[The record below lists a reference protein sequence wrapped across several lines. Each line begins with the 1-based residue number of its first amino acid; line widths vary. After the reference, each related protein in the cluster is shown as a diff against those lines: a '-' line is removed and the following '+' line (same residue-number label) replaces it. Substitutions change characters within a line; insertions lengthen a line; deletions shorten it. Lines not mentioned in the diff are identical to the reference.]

1 MQTIKFSGEF
11 FSVEDTLQCG
21 QTFRFKKYLEGYLVI
36 SQDKI
41 CYAYNKDGYAYIQ
54 TEYPEYF
61 SKYFDL
67 SNDYSKIVSTAYGYN
82 IPILNNAVNYGKGI
96 RILNQNSEEM
106 LYHFIISQNNNIPRI
121 KNTIEKIAQ
130 KYGKRINSPFGEYYA
145 FPTSKEFSTLSSES
159 LNDVGLGYRLPY
171 ILEVAKKIHNGLD
184 LNAFDLLDENQ
195 LYQNLIKI
203 KGVGDKVANC
213 IILFGY
219 HKTKSFP
226 VDTWI
231 EKLYLE
237 DFNGTLT
244 SRLKMTSYFIDLFK
258 EYSGYIQQYLFY
270 YKRKDL

>member
-11 FSVEDTLQCG
+11 FNVEDTLQCG

-41 CYAYNKDGYAYIQ
+41 CYAYNKDGFAYIE
-54 TEYPEYF
+54 TEYPDYF
-61 SKYFDL
+61 INYFDL
-67 SNDYSKIVSTAYGYN
+67 STDYSKIVSTAYSFN
-82 IPILNNAVNYGKGI
+82 IPILTSAVNYGKGI
-96 RILNQNSEEM
+96 RILRQSCEEM
-106 LYHFIISQNNNIPRI
+106 LYHFTISQNNNIPRI
-121 KNTIEKIAQ
+121 KNTIEKISQ
-130 KYGKRINSPFGEYYA
+130 KFGKKISSPFGEYYA
-145 FPTSKEFSTLSSES
+145 FPTSKELSILSKDD
-159 LNDVGLGYRLPY
+159 LIDVGLGYRLPY
-171 ILEVAKKIHNGLD
+171 ILEIAPRIVNGLD
-184 LNAFDLLDENQ
+184 LYAFNSLTETDLYN
-195 LYQNLIKI
+195 NLIKI

-270 YKRKDL
+270 YKRKDI